1 MILATLCYVRDR
13 ERGKT
18 LMLHRIRKDK
28 DIHAGKWNGL
38 GGKFEAGE
46 TPEDCVIREI
56 EEESGL
62 IIRDPDLKGLLTFP
76 RFKDEEDWYV
86 FVYVVEDFSGEL
98 LAESAEGVLE
108 WIDDDAI
115 TSLNLWEGDHFFLP
129 WLDQGQFFSGSFIYE
144 GGEYVSHSVVFH

>member
-18 LMLHRIRKDK
+18 LMLHRIRKDQ

-38 GGKFEAGE
+38 GGKFEATE

-62 IIRDPDLKGLLTFP
+62 IIRDPALKGLLTFP
-76 RFKDEEDWYV
+76 RFKDGEDWYV
-86 FVYVVEDFSGEL
+86 FVYVADDFSGTL
-98 LAESAEGVLE
+98 LAESAEGVLG

-115 TSLNLWEGDHFFLP
+115 TALNLWEGDHFFLP
-129 WLDQGQFFSGSFIYE
+129 WLEGDAFFSASFVYE
-144 GGEYVSHSVVFH
+144 QGEYISHRVVFH

>member
-1 MILATLCYVRDR
+1 MILATLCYVRDH

-18 LMLHRIRKDK
+18 LMLHRIRKDQ

-38 GGKFEAGE
+38 GGKFEDTE

-62 IIRDPDLKGLLTFP
+62 IIRDPALKGLLTFP
-76 RFKDEEDWYV
+76 KFKDDEDWYV
-86 FVYVVEDFSGEL
+86 FVYVADDFSGEL
-98 LAESAEGVLE
+98 LAESAEGVLG

-129 WLDQGQFFSGSFIYE
+129 WLEENAFFSASFVYK
-144 GGEYVSHSVVFH
+144 GGEYISHRVVFH